1 MGFKDRKN
9 RSCLPRPVFLLWCTL
24 VFLLVSGFTFSTLR
38 LFSTREGSYT
48 RLVSKLNIPAM
59 EVKSGDHSANPSIT
73 IRETVIFPDQ
83 VLFFLKY
90 PPSTALVT
98 KDDLNCVY
106 TPPNSSAQ
114 PLLDVTPSSIESGS
128 YDKNHHQIVRCPLD
142 PRGGI
147 VSLAVKHNHGNNLS
161 SGPTYRWNS
170 LAYEAMIDQQ
180 DNSTIVFV
188 KGLNLGSGKSAN
200 PSKFKCIYGSHLT
213 GSNNSALWA
222 DAVSAAQEIVRCR
235 TPLSVLNNTT
245 SNGSV
250 KVSVKVAGRKTLD
263 SIARV
268 KNHHRHRQLGPKKK
282 HKICVCTMLRNQARF
297 LPEWFTYHA
306 SIGIRNWFIYD
317 NNSDDEIERV
327 VESMAGENHS
337 VTRVVWPWIKSQEAG
352 FAHCALR
359 ARDSCEW
366 VGFIDVD
373 EFIHLPSNSSLLDV
387 IDSQSKLPSSSNSRE
402 VGEIRVSCHDFGP
415 SGLKEMP
422 AKGVTVGYT
431 CRMGA
436 PERHKSIVRPEA
448 LNSSLINYVHHFQLK
463 AGFRVVNLNRR
474 EVVINHY
481 KYQVWAVF
489 KEKFY
494 RRVAAYVSD
503 WQEKTNVGSKDRT
516 PGLGTKP
523 VEPADWSSRFC
534 EVNDT
539 GLRNRV
545 LETFTDPKTGLLPWE

>member
-9 RSCLPRPVFLLWCTL
+9 RSCLPRAVFLLWCTL

-48 RLVSKLNIPAM
+48 RLVSKWNIPAM
-59 EVKSGDHSANPSIT
+59 EVMSGDHSANPSIT

-83 VLFFLKY
+83 ALFFLKY
-90 PPSTALVT
+90 PPSTALLT
-98 KDDLNCVY
+98 KGDLNCVY

-114 PLLDVTPSSIESGS
+114 PLLDVTPSSIEDGS
-128 YDKNHHQIVRCPLD
+128 YDENHHQIVRCPLD
-142 PRGGI
+142 PIGGI
-147 VSLAVKHNHGNNLS
+147 VSLAVKHNNGNNLS
-161 SGPTYRWNS
+161 PGPTYRWNS

-188 KGLNLGSGKSAN
+188 KGLNLGSGKSAD

-235 TPLSVLNNTT
+235 TPLSVLNSTT

-250 KVSVKVAGRKTLD
+250 KVSVKVAGRKTPD